1 MSTRVA
7 RDPLSWSHM
16 TPYGAQAA
24 RQALR
29 QSRPAGSGACSC
41 PAGSALIRY
50 SRYPGCRNAAGRAR
64 GHYGAGSA
72 LQEPHTARPNQ
83 SSVGMASTNPRG
95 GSMGLQGPPYAV
107 LSPLVTD
114 PLAPPGD
121 PESSLFLTCHFVLKA
136 RGVQNE
142 TRTRLILLG
151 IRPQANM
158 ANLSYKPSFPSL
170 SYTCKIQIPRV

>member
-1 MSTRVA
+1 MVQTFY
-7 RDPLSWSHM
+7 DPINI
-16 TPYGAQAA
+16 PNPIAN
-24 RQALR
+24 LR
-29 QSRPAGSGACSC
+29 QKT
-41 PAGSALIRY
+41 
-50 SRYPGCRNAAGRAR
+50 CRNAAGRAR

-121 PESSLFLTCHFVLKA
+121 PESSLFLTCHFVRKGSRRTKSPDRAKPVELI
-136 RGVQNE
+136 RGQKKFDEPNASKSCYCYACSSTVHAPLWQGF
-142 TRTRLILLG
+142 LIV
-151 IRPQANM
+151 
-158 ANLSYKPSFPSL
+158 K
-170 SYTCKIQIPRV
+170 K

>member
-1 MSTRVA
+1 MWTRFA
-7 RDPLSWSHM
+7 LKTLWCKLFM
-16 TPYGAQAA
+16 TNPIAN
-24 RQALR
+24 LR
-29 QSRPAGSGACSC
+29 QKT
-41 PAGSALIRY
+41 
-50 SRYPGCRNAAGRAR
+50 CRNAAGRAR

-121 PESSLFLTCHFVLKA
+121 PESSLFLTCHFVRKGWWKTKSPNQVASKKKL
-136 RGVQNE
+136 E
-142 TRTRLILLG
+142 HTMSSDST
-151 IRPQANM
+151 
-158 ANLSYKPSFPSL
+158 
-170 SYTCKIQIPRV
+170 

>member
-1 MSTRVA
+1 MNLSPNLSQKTWRNPVTR
-7 RDPLSWSHM
+7 
-16 TPYGAQAA
+16 
-24 RQALR
+24 AL
-29 QSRPAGSGACSC
+29 
-41 PAGSALIRY
+41 
-50 SRYPGCRNAAGRAR
+50 

-121 PESSLFLTCHFVLKA
+121 PESSLFLTCHFVRKGSTSTKSPKWAKLERLMHQERDGSKKGSKKHPKPGLNLLDPTVRLAGGLKKHMDS
-136 RGVQNE
+136 RHTKVQ
-142 TRTRLILLG
+142 LL
-151 IRPQANM
+151 RPDLGSNHAG
-158 ANLSYKPSFPSL
+158 LKPRP
-170 SYTCKIQIPRV
+170 V

>member
-1 MSTRVA
+1 MPFFLILHLQAVNTVFDLILCA
-7 RDPLSWSHM
+7 DLFHNLSPKSNLSQK
-16 TPYGAQAA
+16 T
-24 RQALR
+24 
-29 QSRPAGSGACSC
+29 
-41 PAGSALIRY
+41 
-50 SRYPGCRNAAGRAR
+50 CRNAAGHAR

-121 PESSLFLTCHFVLKA
+121 PESSLFLTCHFVFVGTTK
-136 RGVQNE
+136 
-142 TRTRLILLG
+142 T
-151 IRPQANM
+151 
-158 ANLSYKPSFPSL
+158 K
-170 SYTCKIQIPRV
+170 

>member
-1 MSTRVA
+1 MDSIC
-7 RDPLSWSHM
+7 
-16 TPYGAQAA
+16 AQNPCKLFETQPDRKSE
-24 RQALR
+24 RQKT
-29 QSRPAGSGACSC
+29 
-41 PAGSALIRY
+41 
-50 SRYPGCRNAAGRAR
+50 CRNAAGRAR

-121 PESSLFLTCHFVLKA
+121 PESSLFLTCHFVGKGWTKTNSPDWAKLMELMGHPHA
-136 RGVQNE
+136 FRRRPCSLYGPRE
-142 TRTRLILLG
+142 ALG
-151 IRPQANM
+151 
-158 ANLSYKPSFPSL
+158 K
-170 SYTCKIQIPRV
+170 RVGF

>member
-1 MSTRVA
+1 MVHFTLLLTCGLDLRSK
-7 RDPLSWSHM
+7 PC
-16 TPYGAQAA
+16 GANFLRPNPIAN
-24 RQALR
+24 LR
-29 QSRPAGSGACSC
+29 QKT
-41 PAGSALIRY
+41 
-50 SRYPGCRNAAGRAR
+50 CRNAAGRAR

-121 PESSLFLTCHFVLKA
+121 PESSLFLTCHFVRKA
-136 RGVQNE
+136 RRVQNRRIGQNAYGLYS
-142 TRTRLILLG
+142 TVVGAYRRALL
-151 IRPQANM
+151 PY
-158 ANLSYKPSFPSL
+158 SSL
-170 SYTCKIQIPRV
+170 VV

>member
-1 MSTRVA
+1 MRA
-7 RDPLSWSHM
+7 KPC
-16 TPYGAQAA
+16 GANFLRPNPIAN
-24 RQALR
+24 LR
-29 QSRPAGSGACSC
+29 QKT
-41 PAGSALIRY
+41 
-50 SRYPGCRNAAGRAR
+50 CRNAAGRAR

-121 PESSLFLTCHFVLKA
+121 PESSLFLTCHFVRKGSWRTKSPDRAKPA
-136 RGVQNE
+136 RLMGTSTGTTV
-142 TRTRLILLG
+142 
-151 IRPQANM
+151 
-158 ANLSYKPSFPSL
+158 PSTIHTIHS
-170 SYTCKIQIPRV
+170 SSDGPRVSTDTHKHTSCMCITVSRY

>member
-1 MSTRVA
+1 MWTRFA
-7 RDPLSWSHM
+7 HKTLC
-16 TPYGAQAA
+16 GANFLRPNPIAN
-24 RQALR
+24 LR
-29 QSRPAGSGACSC
+29 QKT
-41 PAGSALIRY
+41 
-50 SRYPGCRNAAGRAR
+50 CRNAAGRAR

-121 PESSLFLTCHFVLKA
+121 PNQVYSSPTILYS
-136 RGVQNE
+136 
-142 TRTRLILLG
+142 RLVEYKM
-151 IRPQANM
+151 RPAYG
-158 ANLSYKPSFPSL
+158 L
-170 SYTCKIQIPRV
+170 